1 MIMKKLL
8 TICLMFIGLAGIN
21 AQEVPTTPVPL
32 PDGSKIVFKE
42 TEYNFNSRPMG
53 TPVSHEFV
61 FKNEGTAP
69 LTLTNVKASCGCT
82 TPSWTK
88 EPIAPGETG
97 KVAAEYNMARAGG
110 FNKSI
115 TVTTAGGETVVLYIK
130 GEALST
136 ENQNSVDETKPSII
150 SEPK

>member
-1 MIMKKLL
+1 MHKKCQLL
-8 TICLMFIGLAGIN
+8 QFHFLMDLKLYLKKQNTILILVRW
-21 AQEVPTTPVPL
+21 EHL
-32 PDGSKIVFKE
+32 
-42 TEYNFNSRPMG
+42 
-53 TPVSHEFV
+53 

>member
-1 MIMKKLL
+1 MKKLL
-8 TICLMFIGLAGIN
+8 TVCLLFAGVSLMN
-21 AQEVPTTPVPL
+21 AQEVTPAPL
-32 PDGSKIVFKE
+32 PDGSKITFVQ
-42 TEYNFNSRPMG
+42 TEFNFGSRPQG
-53 TPVSHEFV
+53 TPVSHEFS

-88 EPIAPGETG
+88 EAIAPGETG
-97 KVAAEYNMARAGG
+97 KVSAEYNMAKPGG

-115 TVTTAGGETVVLYIK
+115 TVTTAGGETVILYIK

-136 ENQNSVDETKPSII
+136 ENQNSVDEIKPSII
-150 SEPK
+150 TEPK